1 MSGIRLK
8 RHPQGRELK
17 AYLDTLPPAARARWW
32 RDNRG
37 WVDAG
42 KPGPTPTLSSMRR
55 ANVRRPWTALDERE
69 LQKWH
74 ARTRRSRQS
83 EIEDEAR
90 LLNLKVIEG
99 GGGIRPPKRGTCR

>member
-17 AYLDTLPPAARARWW
+17 AHLDTLPPAARARWW
-32 RDNRG
+32 RKNRR
-37 WVDAG
+37 WVSAG
-42 KPGPTPTLSSMRR
+42 EAGPPPEP
-55 ANVRRPWTALDERE
+55 VRRKWTAHDERE
-69 LQKWH
+69 LQKWL

-99 GGGIRPPKRGTCR
+99 GSGEDT